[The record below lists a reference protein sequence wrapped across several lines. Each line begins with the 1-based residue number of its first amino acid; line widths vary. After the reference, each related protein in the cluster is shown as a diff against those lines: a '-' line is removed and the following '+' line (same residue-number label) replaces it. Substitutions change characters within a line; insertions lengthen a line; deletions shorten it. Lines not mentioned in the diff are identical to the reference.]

1 MPSSASHKSGVESDG
16 RPVVRTPLIGA
27 EGQTVFE
34 MLDSGDKSPFG
45 YESCL
50 ALVWLMVHLRAPG
63 FIISRSRAAQ
73 PPVT

>member
-1 MPSSASHKSGVESDG
+1 M
-16 RPVVRTPLIGA
+16 
-27 EGQTVFE
+27 FE

-63 FIISRSRAAQ
+63 FMIWRFRAAQ
-73 PPVT
+73 PPVDVEMTDGLR